1 MPLSEM
7 YRTMLEA
14 NNPANWEKNRQSEL
28 MGQMLLQEKQQQLDE
43 SSRLR
48 ELFSRGGMPSEEAM
62 FAASP
67 ATAMKYRESQNKQMK
82 DFIEMQKSQQDIA
95 SSQFKLNAEQE
106 TLLGQAHGAVV
117 DAFDQLISQGI
128 PKDKA
133 IEIVTPYAGQL
144 TSHLAT
150 IGVRT
155 GQSFD
160 PKNINEDS
168 IENMRLNARRSK
180 YPLMSDKTLQEA
192 QLRNIPPQMSPQQ
205 YYGEQHTTPEGYVT
219 RTPGMGGQM
228 PQSMPQ
234 RAPQPSMGQEDIT
247 EPQLQAYI
255 ASLPEGSEKQ
265 RLMNVISRGQS
276 MEPGAT
282 SAVEVTPEELAKI
295 RKFNE
300 ADKASA
306 VETARETAKAEVARG
321 EEGKRI
327 TDAFKRAIGTGGVS
341 RVMKLISESTSGPT
355 EAMGASV
362 AARIPQPGGSRA
374 TPGMENIGSLNTVA
388 GELRKTIE
396 RSPGPQS
403 DKDVALAAL
412 DAADISNPNIPYNQ
426 RMKGFLEFTRIIKE
440 RADALGVDPK
450 EIGIDVDIETGK
462 KLSQGHKEDG
472 YTFKGGDP
480 SDPKNWEKD

>member
-14 NNPANWEKNRQSEL
+14 NNPATWEKNRQSEL

-43 SSRLR
+43 ASRLR

-82 DFIEMQKSQQDIA
+82 DFIEMQKAQQDIA

-133 IEIVTPYAGQL
+133 IQIVTPYAGQL

-168 IENMRLNARRSK
+168 IENMRLSARRSK

-255 ASLPEGSEKQ
+255 ASLPEGPEKQ
-265 RLMNVISRGQS
+265 RLMSVISRGQS
-276 MEPGAT
+276 MAPGST
-282 SAVEVTPEELAKI
+282 STVEVTPDELQKIRQFNEAEKVKTTEEIKQNIQEKGASKKATNAYEMLPSPDRIRNLIKGSISGDVEYWANRLGGTVGKSLEAGDMTGALKVIEGQMADTVAMFPGAQSDKELEARMKTIGDPSAKISPDTRLAAFNEWLERMQKYASQHAEYDDTQLLDMVKDGKLNADQAMKI
-295 RKFNE
+295 RKRRM
-300 ADKASA
+300 S
-306 VETARETAKAEVARG
+306 
-321 EEGKRI
+321 
-327 TDAFKRAIGTGGVS
+327 GG
-341 RVMKLISESTSGPT
+341 L
-355 EAMGASV
+355 
-362 AARIPQPGGSRA
+362 
-374 TPGMENIGSLNTVA
+374 
-388 GELRKTIE
+388 
-396 RSPGPQS
+396 
-403 DKDVALAAL
+403 
-412 DAADISNPNIPYNQ
+412 
-426 RMKGFLEFTRIIKE
+426 
-440 RADALGVDPK
+440 
-450 EIGIDVDIETGK
+450 
-462 KLSQGHKEDG
+462 
-472 YTFKGGDP
+472 
-480 SDPKNWEKD
+480 

>member
-14 NNPANWEKNRQSEL
+14 NNPATWEKNRQSEL

-43 SSRLR
+43 ASRLR

-82 DFIEMQKSQQDIA
+82 DFIEMQKAQQDIA

-133 IEIVTPYAGQL
+133 IQIVTPYAGQL

-168 IENMRLNARRSK
+168 IENMRLSARRSK

-192 QLRNIPPQMSPQQ
+192 QLKSLPTYQDINPQPIWDAQRGQFINRPSREMPDFSGASATELNALEGALKGMPESPEKEGLKRFLAEKKGMPSAQAPTGLADVGAIEAEKEAAKEKAKLQVQEQMSSKKATNAYEMLPSPDRIRNLIKGSISGDVE
-205 YYGEQHTTPEGYVT
+205 YWANRLGGAVGKSLEAGDMTGALKVIE
-219 RTPGMGGQM
+219 GQM
-228 PQSMPQ
+228 ADTVAMF
-234 RAPQPSMGQEDIT
+234 
-247 EPQLQAYI
+247 
-255 ASLPEGSEKQ
+255 
-265 RLMNVISRGQS
+265 
-276 MEPGAT
+276 PGAQSDKELEARMKT
-282 SAVEVTPEELAKI
+282 IGDPSAKISPDTRLAAFNEWLERMQKYASQHAEYDDTQLLDMVKDGKLNADQAMKI
-295 RKFNE
+295 RKRRM
-300 ADKASA
+300 S
-306 VETARETAKAEVARG
+306 
-321 EEGKRI
+321 
-327 TDAFKRAIGTGGVS
+327 GG
-341 RVMKLISESTSGPT
+341 L
-355 EAMGASV
+355 
-362 AARIPQPGGSRA
+362 
-374 TPGMENIGSLNTVA
+374 
-388 GELRKTIE
+388 
-396 RSPGPQS
+396 
-403 DKDVALAAL
+403 
-412 DAADISNPNIPYNQ
+412 
-426 RMKGFLEFTRIIKE
+426 
-440 RADALGVDPK
+440 
-450 EIGIDVDIETGK
+450 
-462 KLSQGHKEDG
+462 
-472 YTFKGGDP
+472 
-480 SDPKNWEKD
+480 